1 MPPHQ
6 STCSQSTGGDAS
18 VDQLLMMCLLI
29 PKDAPV
35 LSGSMSCDY
44 DQQSHEPVI
53 ESVSHGS
60 LLLEGALY
68 GVDFLEIGITVCC
81 AGVWT

>member
-1 MPPHQ
+1 MPHQ
-6 STCSQSTGGDAS
+6 PACPQSTGGDAS

-29 PKDAPV
+29 RKDAPV
-35 LSGSMSCDY
+35 LSGSTSCDY
-44 DQQSHEPVI
+44 NQQSYEPVI

-68 GVDFLEIGITVCC
+68 GVDFSETGISVCC